1 MYMVDDAGKRG
12 RHHGGCPC
20 QRCVERRIINASKVA
35 QPVMQPVVT
44 QEISPM
50 ALDQNVLIA
59 LAPYPVEL
67 AKYIAS
73 VTAVPVT
80 PAVGVPVPEPVPA
93 APITAAP
100 VAPAPVAPAPAG
112 VAPVAPTPAVVSKQ
126 PLVIDI
132 PMGNPEPRA
141 KGFTQYEDGR
151 GLPATFKVADGFV
164 RIGKAYIP
172 PVELDGR
179 EGIVTMQIIIR

>member
-1 MYMVDDAGKRG
+1 M
-12 RHHGGCPC
+12 P
-20 QRCVERRIINASKVA
+20 
-35 QPVMQPVVT
+35 
-44 QEISPM
+44 
-50 ALDQNVLIA
+50 LDQNIIIA
-59 LAPYPVEL
+59 LAGNPVAL
-67 AKYIAS
+67 TAYIES
-73 VTAVPVT
+73 QTVVPVT

-93 APITAAP
+93 PITQAPVAPAP
-100 VAPAPVAPAPAG
+100 VAPAPVAPAPAV
-112 VAPVAPTPAVVSKQ
+112 VAPVAPAVVSKQ

>member
-1 MYMVDDAGKRG
+1 MTLDVN
-12 RHHGGCPC
+12 
-20 QRCVERRIINASKVA
+20 IIA
-35 QPVMQPVVT
+35 
-44 QEISPM
+44 
-50 ALDQNVLIA
+50 A
-59 LAPYPVEL
+59 LASNPEAL
-67 AKYIAS
+67 NAYIAS
-73 VTAVPVT
+73 QTVVPVT
-80 PAVGVPVPEPVPA
+80 PAVGVPVEPVPA

-100 VAPAPVAPAPAG
+100 VAPVTPAPVAPVTP
-112 VAPVAPTPAVVSKQ
+112 APVVVAKQ

>member
-1 MYMVDDAGKRG
+1 MVDDSGKRG

-44 QEISPM
+44 SEVSPM
-50 ALDQNVLIA
+50 PLDQNVIIA

-67 AKYIAS
+67 AKYIES
-73 VTAVPVT
+73 QTVVPLT

-93 APITAAP
+93 LPITQAPVAPAPVVPAP
-100 VAPAPVAPAPAG
+100 VAPAPVA
-112 VAPVAPTPAVVSKQ
+112 PAVVSKQ